1 MISVTHPPS
10 GRRSGQLS
18 WSPRR
23 GRLQNGD
30 GSLYPPP
37 HNGQFPISGV
47 WDSCDQRS
55 LDDRSWP
62 TIQLCQPKGPKT
74 HGAPEQVLVS
84 TQCIEGKFLI
94 EKIFHYFP
102 SSLRTVRD

>member
-18 WSPRR
+18 GSPRR

-30 GSLYPPP
+30 GSFLSSLYPP
-37 HNGQFPISGV
+37 HHGQFPISGV

-62 TIQLCQPKGPKT
+62 TIQLYQPKGPKT
-74 HGAPEQVLVS
+74 HGAPEQVLIS
-84 TQCIEGKFLI
+84 THCKKESF
-94 EKIFHYFP
+94 
-102 SSLRTVRD
+102 